1 MAWEIEITEGAKKE
15 LDKLGHVE
23 AKRIRNFLVSKLA
36 PSENPRLLGSAL
48 QGARLGSYWRY
59 RIGDYRIICDIQDN
73 RLVVVVVRVGHRREI
88 YS

>member
-15 LDKLGHVE
+15 LDRIGHVE
-23 AKRIRNFLVSKLA
+23 AKRIRDFLARKLA
-36 PSENPRLLGSAL
+36 PLENPRQLGRAL
-48 QGARLGSYWRY
+48 QGARMGSYWRY

-73 RLVVVVVRVGHRREI
+73 RLVVVVVLGHRREI

>member
-1 MAWEIEITEGAKKE
+1 LAWEIEITEGAKKE
-15 LDKLGHVE
+15 LDRIGHVE
-23 AKRIRNFLVSKLA
+23 AKRIRDFLARKLA
-36 PSENPRLLGSAL
+36 PLENPRQLGRAL

-73 RLVVVVVRVGHRREI
+73 RLVVVVVLGHRREI

>member
-1 MAWEIEITEGAKKE
+1 MAWAIEITEGAKKE

-23 AKRIRNFLVSKLA
+23 AKRIRNFLVTKLA
-36 PSENPRLLGSAL
+36 ASENPRLLGSAL

-59 RIGDYRIICDIQDN
+59 RVGDYRMICDIQDS
-73 RLVVVVVRVGHRREI
+73 RLVVLVVRIGHRREI

>member
-1 MAWEIEITEGAKKE
+1 MAWAIEITEGAKKE
-15 LDKLGHVE
+15 FDQLGHVE
-23 AKRIRNFLVSKLA
+23 AKRILNFLVTKLA
-36 PSENPRLLGSAL
+36 SSENPRLLGSAL

-59 RIGDYRIICDIQDN
+59 RVGDYRIICDIQDN

>member
-1 MAWEIEITEGAKKE
+1 MAWAIEITEGAKKE

-23 AKRIRNFLVSKLA
+23 AKRILNFLVTKLA
-36 PSENPRLLGSAL
+36 SSENPRLPGSAL

-59 RIGDYRIICDIQDN
+59 RVGDYRIICDIQDN
-73 RLVVVVVRVGHRREI
+73 RLVVVVVRVGHRREV